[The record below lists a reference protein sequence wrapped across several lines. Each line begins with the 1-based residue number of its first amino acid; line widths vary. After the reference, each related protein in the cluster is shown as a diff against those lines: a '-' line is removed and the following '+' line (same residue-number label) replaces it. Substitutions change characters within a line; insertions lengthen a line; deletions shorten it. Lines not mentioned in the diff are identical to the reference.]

1 MNILKQTRLTHN
13 ISQIEACKILG
24 VSRRTYQ
31 RYEGVENDNAK
42 LEAFSAAIN
51 NRFIVDEEHGVL
63 SIASIR
69 ELVKPVLEEL
79 NISICILFGSY
90 AKGKASDISD
100 VDLLV
105 DYNYSGIDYFAAVE
119 KFREALHKKVDLIT
133 TSQLISSKEFME
145 TILKEGIRLND

>member
-13 ISQIEACKILG
+13 ISQIEASKIIG

-31 RYEGVENDNAK
+31 RYEELETNSAK
-42 LEAFSAAIN
+42 LDAFSAALN
-51 NRFIVDEEHGVL
+51 NRFLVDEEHGVL
-63 SIASIR
+63 TIASIK
-69 ELVKPVLEEL
+69 ELIKPVLEEF

-90 AKGKASDISD
+90 ARGTATDISD

-105 DYNYSGIDYFAAVE
+105 DYNYSGIDYFVVIE

-133 TSQLISSKEFME
+133 TSQLVSSKELME